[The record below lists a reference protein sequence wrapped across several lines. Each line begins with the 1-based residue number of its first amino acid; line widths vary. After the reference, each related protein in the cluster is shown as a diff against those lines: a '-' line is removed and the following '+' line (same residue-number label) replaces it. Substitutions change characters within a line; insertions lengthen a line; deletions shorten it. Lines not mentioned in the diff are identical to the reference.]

1 MTSGKVMD
9 CVNLVELCG
18 VIVHK
23 YNAGKWLVLT
33 LATALNQPK
42 RDYPKVY
49 WYDEFVQDV
58 DANYQVGDRVEITG
72 RLRTSKAYPDQS
84 IVGLSI
90 SPVSSWIDTKFSG
103 DESEY
108 KPDKN
113 EVLLKGEF
121 IRSFTPNPDLAV
133 VTLKTVINGY
143 TYFPRITCFGRQ
155 AERAAN
161 IQEGATVY
169 FVAHIQTNK
178 KETEDGTQHYQS
190 VVCRNMRV
198 S

>member
-1 MTSGKVMD
+1 M
-9 CVNLVELCG
+9 
-18 VIVHK
+18 
-23 YNAGKWLVLT
+23 
-33 LATALNQPK
+33 
-42 RDYPKVY
+42 
-49 WYDEFVQDV
+49 
-58 DANYQVGDRVEITG
+58 
-72 RLRTSKAYPDQS
+72 
-84 IVGLSI
+84 
-90 SPVSSWIDTKFSG
+90 
-103 DESEY
+103 
-108 KPDKN
+108 
-113 EVLLKGEF
+113 
-121 IRSFTPNPDLAV
+121 

-155 AERAAN
+155 AERAAD